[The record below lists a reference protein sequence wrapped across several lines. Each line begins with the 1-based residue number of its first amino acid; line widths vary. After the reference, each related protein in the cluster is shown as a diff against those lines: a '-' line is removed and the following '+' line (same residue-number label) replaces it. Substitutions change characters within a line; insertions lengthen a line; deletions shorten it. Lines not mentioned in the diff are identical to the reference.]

1 MGEGRLLARA
11 VGARFASSP
20 SGWVSFLLYCV
31 SVHFRTSIDAV
42 LANPSAFHYALLPP
56 FYCAL
61 LSAWREVN
69 GSYSRRPACFV
80 VGSLPPHHFC
90 PVADVSAKH
99 VHQFLLSEH
108 RSLPHCEEKFRP
120 QYGELYWPSTWSQLF
135 AFDLDRPVIDLSWK
149 AAHGV
154 LYTADQLIGFG
165 Y

>member
-1 MGEGRLLARA
+1 MFCLFSIWLGVLSLVLCFCSLSYLHRRCPGQPVCLSLRP
-11 VGARFASSP
+11 FAP
-20 SGWVSFLLYCV
+20 
-31 SVHFRTSIDAV
+31 
-42 LANPSAFHYALLPP
+42 LLPP

-61 LSAWREVN
+61 LSACREVN

-154 LYTADQLIGFG
+154 LYTADQLIGFS